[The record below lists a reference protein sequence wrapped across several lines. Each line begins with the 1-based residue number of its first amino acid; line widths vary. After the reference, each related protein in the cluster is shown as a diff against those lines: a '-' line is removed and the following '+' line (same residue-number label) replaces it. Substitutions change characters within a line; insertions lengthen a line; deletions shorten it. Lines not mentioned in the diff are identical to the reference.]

1 MPGTAVPAQARHDAG
16 IRRAGGSSA
25 GGGRA
30 SAPGGMGDAIFR
42 TLQVNT
48 FLTPAEV
55 LGLRA
60 TVSYH
65 HPAPIAKFCGPRGV
79 TDGGPPVQSIS

>member
-1 MPGTAVPAQARHDAG
+1 
-16 IRRAGGSSA
+16 
-25 GGGRA
+25 
-30 SAPGGMGDAIFR
+30 MGDAIFR

-48 FLTPAEV
+48 FLTPTEV